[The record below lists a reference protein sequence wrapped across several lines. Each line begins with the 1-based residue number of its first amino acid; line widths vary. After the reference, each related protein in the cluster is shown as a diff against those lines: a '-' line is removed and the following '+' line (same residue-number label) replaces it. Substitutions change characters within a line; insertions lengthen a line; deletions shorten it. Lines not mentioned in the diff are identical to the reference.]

1 MTELQKLPFILNNL
15 KIIDRDYIKKKTK
28 IAIVIKK
35 RYKIFRNTNMGY
47 FASIIDSNTNLV
59 DVYCFESLSDAIA
72 ARKFGLTKKI
82 ILLYYISPEEVES
95 AINNDIEITCPD
107 INWLKNTIQSLST
120 TQWSNI
126 NLEKKL
132 KLHIY
137 FDGSLGRY
145 GLIDENKIYELLG
158 YIKDLQKQTMQNIQI
173 AGLGT
178 MFNLISN
185 NKSPN
190 FTILRITYK
199 LPLDVCQKM
208 YKDLIKKDMQKFDII
223 VKTVK
228 DRKLIDTTTIIHA
241 ATTGTVLN
249 EVDELYYDL
258 VRLGHMIFTPIL
270 TDFTARVQILSIK
283 TLPKG
288 SCINY
293 GCDNQKKATIDLT
306 VAYIKELDIEGA
318 IYKYNGQILK
328 SIGVTDPFGLIIN
341 GLEQDI
347 KVGDYID
354 VYSAV
359 L

>member
-15 KIIDRDYIKKKTK
+15 RIIDRDYIKKKSK
-28 IAIVIKK
+28 ISIVIKK

-47 FASIIDSNTNLV
+47 FASLIDSNTNLV

-107 INWLKNTIQSLST
+107 IEWLKKAIQLLKSY
-120 TQWSNI
+120 
-126 NLEKKL
+126 KKL

-137 FDGSLGRY
+137 FDASLGRY
-145 GLIDENKIYELLG
+145 GFLDENKIYELLT
-158 YIKDLQKQTMQNIQI
+158 YIKDIKEVQQKNIQI
-173 AGLGT
+173 AGVGT

-190 FTILRITYK
+190 FAQLRITYK
-199 LPLDVCQKM
+199 LPLDICQKI
-208 YKDLIKKDMQKFDII
+208 YKDLIKENMNKFNII
-223 VKTVK
+223 IKTVR
-228 DRKLIDTTTIIHA
+228 DRKLIDSTTIIHA

-258 VRLGHMIFTPIL
+258 VRLGHIIFTPML
-270 TDFTARVQILSIK
+270 TDFTAKTQILSIK

-293 GCDNQKKATIDLT
+293 GCDSQKKAHTDLT

-341 GLEQDI
+341 GLNI

-359 L
+359 I

>member
-15 KIIDRDYIKKKTK
+15 RIIDRDYIRKKSK
-28 IAIVIKK
+28 IAVVIKK
-35 RYKIFRNTNMGY
+35 RYKIFSNTNMGY
-47 FASIIDSNTNLV
+47 FASLIDSNTDLV

-72 ARKFGLTKKI
+72 SRKFGLTKKI

-107 INWLKNTIQSLST
+107 IDWLKKTIQLLNTKQLSKVN
-120 TQWSNI
+120 S
-126 NLEKKL
+126 EKKF

-145 GLIDENKIYELLG
+145 GFLDENKIYELLA
-158 YIKDLQKQTMQNIQI
+158 YIKDIQQQENIQI
-173 AGLGT
+173 AGVGT

-190 FTILRITYK
+190 FTQLRITYK
-199 LPLDVCQKM
+199 LPLDICQKI
-208 YKDLIKKDMQKFDII
+208 YKDLIKEDMNKFNII
-223 VKTVK
+223 IKTVR
-228 DRKLIDTTTIIHA
+228 DCKLIDSTTIIHA

-258 VRLGHMIFTPIL
+258 VRLGHIIFTPIL
-270 TDFTARVQILSIK
+270 TDFTAKTQILSIK

-293 GCDNQKKATIDLT
+293 GCDNQKKAHTDLT
-306 VAYIKELDIEGA
+306 IAYIKELDIEGA
-318 IYKYNGQILK
+318 IYKYNGQILN

-341 GLEQDI
+341 GLNI
-347 KVGDYID
+347 KVSDYID

>member
-15 KIIDRDYIKKKTK
+15 RIIDRDYIKKKSK
-28 IAIVIKK
+28 ISVVIKK

-47 FASIIDSNTNLV
+47 FASLIDSNTNLV

-107 INWLKNTIQSLST
+107 IEWLNKTIKILDVT
-120 TQWSNI
+120 KLSNI
-126 NLEKKL
+126 NQEKKL

-145 GLIDENKIYELLG
+145 GLLDENKIYELLK
-158 YIKDLQKQTMQNIQI
+158 YIKELKKYNIQI

-178 MFNLISN
+178 MFNLVSN
-185 NKSPN
+185 SKSPN
-190 FTILRITYK
+190 FTALRITYK
-199 LPLDVCQKM
+199 LPLDICQNI
-208 YKDLIKKDMQKFDII
+208 YRDLIKSDINKFNTII
-223 VKTVK
+223 KTVR
-228 DRKLIDTTTIIHA
+228 DRELIDDTTIIHA
-241 ATTGTVLN
+241 ATTATVLN

-258 VRLGHMIFTPIL
+258 VRLGHIIFTPIL
-270 TDFTARVQILSIK
+270 TDFVTKVQILSIK

-293 GCDNQKKATIDLT
+293 GCNNQKKANTDLN

-318 IYKYNGQILK
+318 IYKHNEHILI

-341 GLEQDI
+341 NLNI

>member
-15 KIIDRDYIKKKTK
+15 KIIDRDYIKKKSK

-35 RYKIFRNTNMGY
+35 RYKIFSNTNMGY
-47 FASIIDSNTNLV
+47 FASLIDSNTDLV

-82 ILLYYISPEEVES
+82 IVLYYISPEEVES
-95 AINNDIEITCPD
+95 AINNDIEITCPNID
-107 INWLKNTIQSLST
+107 WLKKAIQLLK
-120 TQWSNI
+120 SN
-126 NLEKKL
+126 KKL

-137 FDGSLGRY
+137 FDASLGRY
-145 GLIDENKIYELLG
+145 GFLDENKIYELLT
-158 YIKDLQKQTMQNIQI
+158 YIKDIKVQQQNIQI
-173 AGLGT
+173 AGIGT

-190 FTILRITYK
+190 FAQLRITYK
-199 LPLDVCQKM
+199 LPLDICQKI
-208 YKDLIKKDMQKFDII
+208 YKDLIKEDMNKFNII
-223 VKTVK
+223 IKTVR
-228 DRKLIDTTTIIHA
+228 DRKLIDSTTIIHA
-241 ATTGTVLN
+241 ATTGAVLN

-258 VRLGHMIFTPIL
+258 VRLGHIIFTPML
-270 TDFTARVQILSIK
+270 TDFTAKTQILSIK
-283 TLPKG
+283 ILPKG

-293 GCDNQKKATIDLT
+293 GCDNQKKAHTDLT

-318 IYKYNGQILK
+318 IYKYNGQILN

-341 GLEQDI
+341 GLNKSNI
-347 KVGDYID
+347 TVGDYID

-359 L
+359 I